1 MHAEYVYLLVPT
13 DIQLTSANIVSR
25 VKTAI
30 ASAFSAPTFAAV
42 VA

>member
-13 DIQLTSANIVSR
+13 DIHITSANLVTR
-25 VKTAI
+25 VKTAL
-30 ASAFSAPTFAAV
+30 ASAFSAPAFAAV